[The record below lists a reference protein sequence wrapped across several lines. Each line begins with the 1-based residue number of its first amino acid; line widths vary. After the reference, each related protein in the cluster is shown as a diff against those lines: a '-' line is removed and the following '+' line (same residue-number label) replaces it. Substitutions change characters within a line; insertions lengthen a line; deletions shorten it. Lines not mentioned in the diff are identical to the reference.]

1 VALSDDSQLNDV
13 DYARI
18 ADFRHALRRFLFFS
32 EQAAAK
38 ESLKP
43 QQHQALLVI
52 RGRPAGTTTVGDLAE
67 RLCVKHHTAVG
78 LVQRL
83 EMAGLV
89 DKTPHAHDRR
99 VMVLQLTAE
108 GSARLERLTK
118 AHRAEL
124 KHLGPEIQ
132 SLLTTLDRS

>member
-1 VALSDDSQLNDV
+1 MPSEDLHLTDA

-18 ADFRHALRRFLFFS
+18 ADFRHALRKFLFFS
-32 EQAAAK
+32 EQAAAA

-52 RGRPAGTTTVGDLAE
+52 RGRPAGTTTVGALAE

-89 DKTPHAHDRR
+89 DKQPSAHDRR

-108 GSARLERLTK
+108 GSARLERLTQ
-118 AHRAEL
+118 AHRTEL
-124 KHLGPEIQ
+124 KHLGPEIAA
-132 SLLTTLDRS
+132 LLSTPDRF